1 MAGVVKLRCAPCVRC
16 VEVFDQHRDAGVVE
30 QEAPLVSDAQI
41 QQVAH
46 HTLQRSAVTDDQN
59 LFVAMLMNRQDLI
72 GDLADALPSVHQGFT
87 ARELDAFPRVQV
99 LPHLEEL
106 GIVFPDL
113 RPRDVFVVAEIV
125 FPQLRTSL
133 DLDFRTMGR
142 DRFRGLERP
151 PQVAGVNGAEF
162 DVRQSFRHRFCLDF
176 ASFRE
181 RRVEMPL
188 GFVVQ
193 VSLGFAMS
201 NEVDGARRWVEYAW

>member
-1 MAGVVKLRCAPCVRC
+1 MAGVVKLRRAPGVRC
-16 VEVFDQHRDAGVVE
+16 VEVFDQHRDAGVIE

-41 QQVAH
+41 QQMAE
-46 HTLQRSAVTDDQN
+46 HTLQRTAVTNDQN
-59 LFVAMLMNRQDLI
+59 LFVAVLVICQDLI
-72 GDLADALPSVHQGFT
+72 GDFADAFPRACQRFAAG
-87 ARELDAFPRVQV
+87 ELDAFPRVQV
-99 LPHLEEL
+99 LPDLEQL
-106 GIVFPDL
+106 RIGISY
-113 RPRDVFVVAEIV
+113 RSPRDVFVVAEIV

-151 PQVAGVNGAEF
+151 TQVAGVNGAEF

-176 ASFRE
+176 ASLRE

-193 VSLGFAMS
+193 VSLGFAVA
-201 NEVDGARRWVEYAW
+201 NQVDGARRWVEYAW